1 MASPPLLVQPFD
13 VCHQQGAAE
22 HKANRRARAEQAAL
36 ATVVQRHTSQFPEV
50 PPETIQQAVRGV
62 YDEYDNSAIR
72 DFVPILVERAVRAEL
87 HRA

>member
-13 VCHQQGAAE
+13 VCHQQGLPSIRRTAAPE
-22 HKANRRARAEQAAL
+22 PSRPLWPQLFNGSRANSR
-36 ATVVQRHTSQFPEV
+36 EV
-50 PPETIQQAVRGV
+50 PPETIQQAVRGE